1 VTSVVHSKN
10 LSLPMPPRRT
20 RAGSPRGS
28 NGARGAVVDDLAG
41 SDARRY
47 GVTRLNELSS
57 SNDAQGDEDFLAY
70 APAHSAPIVAEAL
83 MPSARDRMASIVRTI
98 EQDIIPRLVQAHR
111 PETATAP
118 EPQPQLQPL
127 APRRVISD
135 DVLVFVQQVLDPD
148 DGGWQA
154 MTERLTAE
162 GTAVG
167 DIYLHLLAPAARELG
182 RMWDEDLCSFTDVT
196 VAIGRLQRALR
207 SLSPAFGQEVD
218 HPQNG
223 RRVLLVP
230 APGEQ
235 HTFGLTI
242 VAEFFRRAGWE
253 VVGDGESR
261 SSDPAALVRK
271 EWFDVIGISAGSD
284 ARMDWLKSGIGAVR
298 NASRNRGICVLVG
311 GPSFAD
317 DLARMREVGADGSAS
332 DGQQAPVMA
341 EQLLAERLRA
351 RA

>member
-1 VTSVVHSKN
+1 MTSVMHSKRY
-10 LSLPMPPRRT
+10 SLDMPPRRP
-20 RAGSPRGS
+20 RAGSPRGIFGVS
-28 NGARGAVVDDLAG
+28 GGALQSLHS

-47 GVTRLNELSS
+47 GVNRLNQSS
-57 SNDAQGDEDFLAY
+57 ANSDVHGSEDCLEFPDDTVIPFLTE
-70 APAHSAPIVAEAL
+70 APAPT
-83 MPSARDRMASIVRTI
+83 ARERMASIVRTI

-111 PETATAP
+111 PA
-118 EPQPQLQPL
+118 LQSVPVAVLVRVEQADVLSFVQTVL
-127 APRRVISD
+127 APD
-135 DVLVFVQQVLDPD
+135 DS
-148 DGGWQA
+148 GWQA
-154 MTERLTAE
+154 LTDRLQA
-162 GTAVG
+162 GGMAVG
-167 DIYLHLLAPAARELG
+167 DVYLHLLAPAAQELG

-196 VAIGRLQRALR
+196 VAVGRIQRVLR
-207 SLSPAFGQEVD
+207 ALSPAFGHEVE

-235 HTFGLTI
+235 HTLGLAM

-253 VVGDGESR
+253 VVGDSEAR
-261 SSDPAALVRK
+261 TADPAALVRN

-284 ARMDWLKSGIGAVR
+284 ARLDWLKSGIGAIR
-298 NASRNRGICVLVG
+298 NASRNRSIGVLVG
-311 GPSFAD
+311 GPSFSAD
-317 DLARMREVGADGSAS
+317 MARVREVGADGTAS

>member
-1 VTSVVHSKN
+1 VTAVMHSKH
-10 LSLPMPPRRT
+10 LSLPMPNRRP

-28 NGARGAVVDDLAG
+28 YGVKGGSEELLAG

-47 GVTRLNELSS
+47 GVNRLNQSS
-57 SNDAQGDEDFLAY
+57 ANSDLQGSEDCLEFTDDQTGAFL
-70 APAHSAPIVAEAL
+70 PAVPL
-83 MPSARDRMASIVRTI
+83 PSARERMARIVRTI

-111 PETATAP
+111 AVPETALVVTPAAP
-118 EPQPQLQPL
+118 AMV
-127 APRRVISD
+127 APVEQA
-135 DVLVFVQQVLDPD
+135 DVLSFVQAVLAQD
-148 DGGWQA
+148 DGLWQA
-154 MTERLTAE
+154 LTDRLLAQ
-162 GTAVG
+162 GLAVG
-167 DIYLHLLAPAARELG
+167 DIYLHLLAPAAQELG

-196 VAIGRLQRALR
+196 VAVGRMQRVLR
-207 SLSPAFGQEVD
+207 ALSPAFGHEVD

-235 HTFGLTI
+235 HTFGLAI

-253 VVGDGESR
+253 VVGDSEAR
-261 SSDPAALVRK
+261 TADPAALVRS
-271 EWFDVIGISAGSD
+271 EWFDVIGISVGSD
-284 ARMDWLKSGIGAVR
+284 ARLDWLKAGIGAIR
-298 NASRNRGICVLVG
+298 NASRNRSIGVLVG
-311 GPSFAD
+311 GPSFAAD
-317 DLARMREVGADGSAS
+317 MARVRDVGADGTAS

>member
-1 VTSVVHSKN
+1 MTSVMHSSD
-10 LSLPMPPRRT
+10 LPLPMPPRRT

-28 NGARGAVVDDLAG
+28 NGASGAVAADLAR

-47 GVTRLNELSS
+47 GVSRLNELSS
-57 SNDAQGDEDFLAY
+57 SNDEQGGEDCLAF
-70 APAHSAPIVAEAL
+70 APAPFAPIIADARV
-83 MPSARDRMASIVRTI
+83 PSARDRMASIVRTI

-111 PETATAP
+111 PEAAEAP
-118 EPQPQLQPL
+118 VP
-127 APRRVISD
+127 AAHRRVTSA
-135 DVLVFVQQVLDPD
+135 DVLGFVQQVLAPD

-154 MTERLTAE
+154 MTERLLAE
-162 GTAVG
+162 GMAVG
-167 DIYLHLLAPAARELG
+167 DIYLHLLAPAAQELG

-196 VAIGRLQRALR
+196 VAVGRLQRVLR

-261 SSDPAALVRK
+261 SADPAALVRK
-271 EWFDVIGISAGSD
+271 EWFDVIGISVGSD
-284 ARMDWLKSGIGAVR
+284 ARLDWLKSGIGAVR
-298 NASRNRGICVLVG
+298 NASRNRGISVLVG
-311 GPSFAD
+311 GPSFAA
-317 DLARMREVGADGSAS
+317 DLARVREVGADGSAS

-341 EQLLAERLRA
+341 EQLLSERLRA

>member
-1 VTSVVHSKN
+1 VI
-10 LSLPMPPRRT
+10 
-20 RAGSPRGS
+20 
-28 NGARGAVVDDLAG
+28 
-41 SDARRY
+41 
-47 GVTRLNELSS
+47 RLNEQVS
-57 SNDAQGDEDFLAY
+57 SNDAQSGEDCLAL
-70 APAHSAPIVAEAL
+70 AQGSSATMLAEAPT
-83 MPSARDRMASIVRTI
+83 PSARDRMARIVRTI

-111 PETATAP
+111 PEIAAAATAAA
-118 EPQPQLQPL
+118 EPRAHRLVSS
-127 APRRVISD
+127 A
-135 DVLVFVQQVLDPD
+135 DVLGFVQQVLAPD

-154 MTERLTAE
+154 MTERLLAE
-162 GTAVG
+162 GMAVG
-167 DIYLHLLAPAARELG
+167 ELYLHLLAPAARELG

-196 VAIGRLQRALR
+196 VAVGRLQRVLR

-261 SSDPAALVRK
+261 STDPAALVRK
-271 EWFDVIGISAGSD
+271 EWFDVIGFSVGSD
-284 ARMDWLKSGIGAVR
+284 ARLDWLKSGIGAVR

-311 GPSFAD
+311 GPSFSD
-317 DLARMREVGADGSAS
+317 DMARAREVGADGSAR

-341 EQLLAERLRA
+341 EQLLSERLRA

>member
-1 VTSVVHSKN
+1 MTSVMHSKHQP
-10 LSLPMPPRRT
+10 LDMPVGRL
-20 RAGSPRGS
+20 RAGSPRGIYGVS
-28 NGARGAVVDDLAG
+28 GGGVLPPDR

-47 GVTRLNELSS
+47 GVNRLNQSS
-57 SNDAQGDEDFLAY
+57 ANSDLRGSEDCLEFPDDPAAPFLPE
-70 APAHSAPIVAEAL
+70 APAPT
-83 MPSARDRMASIVRTI
+83 ARERMASIVRTI

-111 PETATAP
+111 PA
-118 EPQPQLQPL
+118 LQSMPVTVPVRVAQADVLSFVQAVL
-127 APRRVISD
+127 APD
-135 DVLVFVQQVLDPD
+135 DS
-148 DGGWQA
+148 GWQA
-154 MTERLTAE
+154 LTDRLQAE
-162 GTAVG
+162 GMAVG
-167 DIYLHLLAPAARELG
+167 DLYLQLLAPAAQELG

-196 VAIGRLQRALR
+196 VAVGRVQRVLR
-207 SLSPAFGQEVD
+207 ALSPAFGHEVD

-235 HTFGLTI
+235 HTLGLAM

-253 VVGDGESR
+253 VVGDSESR
-261 SSDPAALVRK
+261 TADPAALVRS

-284 ARMDWLKSGIGAVR
+284 ARLDWLKSGIGAIR
-298 NASRNRGICVLVG
+298 NASRNRSIGVLVG
-311 GPSFAD
+311 GPSFAAD
-317 DLARMREVGADGSAS
+317 MARVREVGADGTAS